1 MKDQQQT
8 LSVRISDAL
17 RRRLENAREMFGW
30 VDGDSISISEVAKR
44 FLESAKGEYIE
55 ASELMGR
62 PTKTLLNI
70 RRKWERGL
78 SLSRPE
84 WQVLGY
90 YLQEGCEEMTEDP
103 DLPTAESYAE
113 LLEAFVAA
121 LGIRD
126 GAKNVFELDHYY
138 LGNLMLSDSPGI
150 SDVNLE
156 SVIKVTRHAL
166 GKVKEARAAGSR
178 APKLVLIGRSLYVVF
193 RDERLKGVEALNEV
207 LRPYIRALF
216 RIAARGHYLREG
228 RPVREQLA
236 RDSKSLRPPQPPPV
250 VVGDLRL
257 SITIDETNE
266 FSMLLDLGPHRVLYP
281 LESYPV
287 IREFAAMLWALK
299 PGEQWTGR
307 EFFGYADRTGASFQF
322 RRRINGITLTFSAE
336 EWRALGEMVDKALAL
351 PEMQPVLE
359 DAALAYGE
367 I

>member
-1 MKDQQQT
+1 M
-8 LSVRISDAL
+8 
-17 RRRLENAREMFGW
+17 RRRLESAQRLITKTNGEP
-30 VDGDSISISEVAKR
+30 VSISDVAKR
-44 FLESAKGEYIE
+44 FLEVAHDDRIE
-55 ASELMGR
+55 AGDLLAR
-62 PTKTLLNI
+62 PTETLINI

-78 SLSRPE
+78 SLARPE

-90 YLQEGCEEMTEDP
+90 YLQVGCEEMTEEP

-121 LGIRD
+121 LGIRH

-138 LGNLMLSDSPGI
+138 LGNLMLSDYPGN

-166 GKVKEARAAGSR
+166 GKVREARAAGSR
-178 APKLVLIGRSLYVVF
+178 ALKPVLIGRSLYVVF

-228 RPVREQLA
+228 RPVREQRVERDYTQA
-236 RDSKSLRPPQPPPV
+236 RAPAPRLVS
-250 VVGDLRL
+250 VGNSNL
-257 SITIDETNE
+257 SISIADNNE
-266 FSMLLDLGPHRVLYP
+266 FSMLLDLEPQRVLYP
-281 LESYPV
+281 LEPYPV
-287 IREFAAMLWALK
+287 IREFAAMLKELK
-299 PGEQWTGR
+299 PGESWR
-307 EFFGYADRTGASFQF
+307 SKEFFGYTAKGPTAFNF
-322 RRRINGITLTFSAE
+322 RRRSNGIVVAFSAE
-336 EWRALGEMVDKALAL
+336 EWRALGELVDKALAL